1 MRDFSMVIEPL
12 ETRRLLSAEVILQV
26 IGSDSADSITIS
38 QNETNI
44 IVTENGVSRTFQIGE
59 ITRVIIEG
67 NGGNDNIDC
76 TTLKT
81 KCSIDGDDGDDTVIG
96 SEKSDRID
104 GGEGEDSLIGGKGS
118 DNMRGEDDDDIV
130 RGGKGNDTVNGGSG
144 EDNLTGD
151 ENDDLLDAND
161 DIFEDTLT
169 GGSGIDRAE
178 VDDELGISDNIVD
191 LIEEV
196 NE

>member
-1 MRDFSMVIEPL
+1 MRDFSMSIEPL
-12 ETRRLLSAEVILQV
+12 EARRLLTAEVILQV
-26 IGSDSADSITIS
+26 IGTDSGDSITVS
-38 QNETNI
+38 QTQTSI
-44 IVTENGVSRTFQIGE
+44 VVTENGVSQTFQIGQ
-59 ITRVIIEG
+59 ITRVVIDG

-151 ENDDLLDAND
+151 ENDDLLNAND

-169 GGSGIDRAE
+169 GGSGTDTAE
-178 VDDELGISDNIVD
+178 VDDELGVSDNIVD
-191 LIEEV
+191 TIETV
-196 NE
+196 ND